1 MGFER
6 VRGERKDNRLAVGSP
21 GLGEDGPASN
31 KLAGD
36 IKTVGNSTLVMKMP
50 GDGQDK
56 RIQSLR
62 SVDRRGTLC

>member
-21 GLGEDGPASN
+21 GRGEDGPAGN

-36 IKTVGNSTLVMKMP
+36 IRTVGNSTLVRKIP
-50 GDGQDK
+50 GGGQDK
-56 RIQSLR
+56 RVQSLC
-62 SVDRRGTLC
+62 SVD

>member
-1 MGFER
+1 MGLER

-21 GLGEDGPASN
+21 GLEDGPAGN

-36 IKTVGNSTLVMKMP
+36 IGTVGNSTLVREMP
-50 GDGQDK
+50 GGGQDK
-56 RIQSLR
+56 RVQSLR